1 MDNFYQSQYGQDRFL
16 NETFFKNRTNGIFLD
31 IGAHDGK
38 TLSNTFFFEK
48 TLNWRGL
55 CIEPHPKVFNALKEN
70 RSCVLVEGCAWKE
83 DTTKTF
89 RMIEGYSEMLSGL
102 VDSYHPDHITRI
114 NSEVN
119 SMNQILS
126 DIEVKCYDISKLLL
140 DNNLT
145 NIDFLSIDIE
155 GGELEVLKCIDYT
168 KVEIGIILVEN
179 NYKDQELRTFLDSK
193 GYNFVGEL
201 AIDDVF
207 VLRSIYE

>member
-16 NETFFKNRTNGIFLD
+16 NETFFKNRTNGTFLD

-48 TLNWRGL
+48 TLNWQGL

-70 RSCVLVEGCAWKE
+70 RSCILVEGCAWKE

-114 NSEVN
+114 NAEVS
-119 SMNQILS
+119 SMNQTLS

-145 NIDFLSIDIE
+145 SIDFLSIDIE

-193 GYNFVGEL
+193 GYNFVSEL

-207 VLRSIYE
+207 VLKSKY